1 MSDTVTRFF
10 TQGDRATRRVTWRAA
25 PPAPA
30 PAAAPCA
37 AAKCHLLEDLSVE
50 IRLKIYQ
57 YALTYEHPI
66 FQDSRPI
73 RVVSRFGR
81 LRPGTSNTFAA
92 LLCVCKQINA
102 EAAGIVYGS
111 NEFCVDWN
119 TLSLAE
125 PLQYHITDQLK
136 EVFLDCRGG
145 RVFGYTKTLKM
156 LATHAPGIE
165 TMTLKF
171 ERSARLMAAV
181 VELCNAMVQCSS
193 AFDYPALRLS
203 VDILTRPEVPS
214 LDTQVTT
221 VALTLFYR
229 TLADIL
235 PHAGRFAETCL
246 TQFHAP
252 NLREIK
258 LVGRIEAYVEAKIDD
273 HRCPTDLCCW
283 RKVSDTTSPTFAT
296 PNTTGR
302 RLEYL
307 WTRLGSCYTVPD
319 RERA

>member
-1 MSDTVTRFF
+1 
-10 TQGDRATRRVTWRAA
+10 
-25 PPAPA
+25 
-30 PAAAPCA
+30 
-37 AAKCHLLEDLSVE
+37 VE

-66 FQDSRPI
+66 FQDRRPI

-81 LRPGTSNTFAA
+81 LRPATSNTFAA

-102 EAAGIVYGS
+102 EAAGIVYRF
-111 NEFCVDWN
+111 NDFCVDWN
-119 TLSLAE
+119 TLSLGE

-136 EVFLDCRGG
+136 EVFLDCRQGL
-145 RVFGYTKTLKM
+145 VFGYTKMLRM

-165 TMTLKF
+165 TMTLRF

-181 VELCNAMVQCSS
+181 VELSNAMVQCSS
-193 AFDYPALRLS
+193 AFDYPVLRLF
-203 VDILTRPEVPS
+203 VDILTCGEVVS
-214 LDTQVTT
+214 LEIQETT
-221 VALTLFYR
+221 VAPRLFLC

-273 HRCPTDLCCW
+273 HRCPTDLCGW
-283 RKVSDTTSPTFAT
+283 RKVSDTTNPT
-296 PNTTGR
+296 
-302 RLEYL
+302 
-307 WTRLGSCYTVPD
+307 
-319 RERA
+319 